1 MPRSAPRV
9 LSLLAFTFGMAACSA
24 TNGPP
29 GLDSQPVTD
38 DDGSDSIP
46 GSTNPAPSD
55 SSGDGATTPPTLS
68 PPEATSDQALV
79 DKAQAALPK
88 GDFDGVSVAYV
99 DTKTN
104 TVKYANF
111 GATNDTEY
119 EIGSVSKVF
128 TGQLFAI
135 GIERGEV
142 KEEDYLSKVLPIS
155 VWSPSSATTLLQ
167 LATHYGGFARWP
179 LSVQADIQSKPEGA
193 NPIPYTY
200 DDLVEQAAGTIA
212 LPGRGTSYAYSNIGT
227 ALLGHG
233 VAQAA
238 HTTFRQLLQDRLL
251 TPMGLTKTHYLA
263 SESEVTS
270 ETTRGTF
277 KGKPAEPSAG
287 DGYAPAMGLRSTIGD
302 MASFTK
308 QIIDG
313 TAPGMSAL
321 TPRKPTDVA
330 NLSIGYQ
337 WFTEDLTGLQGKNG
351 QTMGFSSV
359 VVIDRAKKTGAV
371 VLVNTSDGGDG
382 SSKIADAIGKFAHDL
397 VTNGGP

>member
-1 MPRSAPRV
+1 MPRFAPRI
-9 LSLLAFTFGMAACSA
+9 LSLLALAFGMAACSTA
-24 TNGPP
+24 NDPP

-38 DDGSDSIP
+38 D
-46 GSTNPAPSD
+46 GSTSGTSSPGPSAPSD
-55 SSGDGATTPPTLS
+55 GDATSTPPELS

-79 DKAQAALPK
+79 DKARAALPK
-88 GDFDGVSVAYV
+88 GDFDGVTVAYV

-104 TVKYANF
+104 TIKYANF

-128 TGQLFAI
+128 TGQLLAI

-142 KEEDYLSKVLPIS
+142 KEDDYLSNVLPIS
-155 VWSPSSATTLLQ
+155 VWAPSSATTLLQ

-200 DDLVEQAAGTIA
+200 EQLVEQAAGTVA
-212 LPGRGTSYAYSNIGT
+212 LPGRGTTYAYSNIGT

-233 VAQAA
+233 LAQAA

-251 TPMGLTKTHYLA
+251 TPMGLTKTRYLA
-263 SESEVTS
+263 SESEVTP

-277 KGKPAEPSAG
+277 KGKTAEPCAG
-287 DGYAPAMGLRSTIGD
+287 DGYAPAMGLRSTIVD

-308 QIIDG
+308 RIIDG

-359 VVIDRAKKTGAV
+359 LVVDRTKKTGAV
-371 VLVNTSDGGDG
+371 VLANTSDGGDG
-382 SSKIADAIGKFAHDL
+382 SSKIADAIGNFAHDL
-397 VTNGGP
+397 VTNDGP